1 MCSQLAEQAEKGS
14 DWENDGEAE
23 FRESKGKKKGSLYR
37 LATKTMEVKQL
48 WHAGTGKENQWIVS
62 CALGFYF
69 PFEIL
74 CVRQMWLQKS
84 QAFYS
89 LGNDIM
95 TQPVTFPPGN
105 KP

>member
-14 DWENDGEAE
+14 DWENHGEAE
-23 FRESKGKKKGSLYR
+23 LRESKGRKKGSLYR
-37 LATKTMEVKQL
+37 LAVKIMEVKQL
-48 WHAGTGKENQWIVS
+48 LHAGTGKENQWIVF
-62 CALGFYF
+62 CARGLYF

-95 TQPVTFPPGN
+95 TQSAT
-105 KP
+105 

>member
-48 WHAGTGKENQWIVS
+48 
-62 CALGFYF
+62 
-69 PFEIL
+69 
-74 CVRQMWLQKS
+74 
-84 QAFYS
+84 
-89 LGNDIM
+89 
-95 TQPVTFPPGN
+95 
-105 KP
+105 